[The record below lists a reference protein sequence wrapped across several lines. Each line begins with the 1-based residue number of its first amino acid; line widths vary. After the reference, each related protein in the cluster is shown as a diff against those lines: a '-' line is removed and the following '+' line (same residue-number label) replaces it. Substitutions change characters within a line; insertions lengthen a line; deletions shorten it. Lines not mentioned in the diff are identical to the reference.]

1 MDNDNVVLNIGQFE
15 ENLKKALTE
24 LLLLYLLS
32 QREYYIGELT
42 ETIKSRSANALSI
55 VFPYSA
61 LYRLQ
66 QADHIMES
74 KKRTAPDGRRRQY
87 YTITDSG
94 RRYLLQLLQAYQKF
108 INGVNAV
115 LEEGDE
121 SHEPRSDAL

>member
-42 ETIKSRSANALSI
+42 ETLRSRSTNALSI

-74 KKRTAPDGRRRQY
+74 KKRIAPDGRRRQY

-94 RRYLLQLLQAYQKF
+94 RRYLHQLLQVYQKF

-115 LEEGDE
+115 LEEGEE